1 MYSYDHEVFLN
12 ENLLF
17 NPTFLK
23 RTSFFQKSFNWFL
36 TRTYLFSGLK
46 TSPLSSSYNLLDK
59 SKVVTE
65 DNLLT
70 NSLNFFT
77 QAGLQTLVLSN
88 YHYVGKLNYPK
99 ILQLKTTL
107 REFSKGKDAFI
118 LDGLQTSFN
127 LTDTR
132 FLTFIFQN
140 NTIGSKQIYYNQLP
154 LNFYKIYEDKPLET
168 SLGLNSLLGTK
179 TFYPTNSLV
188 EQTFTQDLTL
198 YLLLLNR

>member
-1 MYSYDHEVFLN
+1 MFTD
-12 ENLLF
+12 
-17 NPTFLK
+17 
-23 RTSFFQKSFNWFL
+23 
-36 TRTYLFSGLK
+36 
-46 TSPLSSSYNLLDK
+46 SSVLP
-59 SKVVTE
+59 
-65 DNLLT
+65 

-99 ILQLKTTL
+99 ILQLKTAL
-107 REFSKGKDAFI
+107 GGFSKGKDTFI

-140 NTIGSKQIYYNQLP
+140 NTVVSKQIYYNQLP
-154 LNFYKIYEDKPLET
+154 LNFYKLYVDKPLYV
-168 SLGLNSLLGTK
+168 SLESNSLLGTK

>member
-1 MYSYDHEVFLN
+1 VFLN
-12 ENLLF
+12 ENLLY

-23 RTSFFQKSFNWFL
+23 KTSFFQKSFNWFL
-36 TRTYLFSGLK
+36 TRTYLFSGLQ
-46 TSPLSSSYNLLDK
+46 TSPLNSSYNLLDK
-59 SKVVTE
+59 NKMFTE
-65 DNLLT
+65 NSVLP

-99 ILQLKTTL
+99 ILQLKTTSGG
-107 REFSKGKDAFI
+107 FNKGKDTFI

-140 NTIGSKQIYYNQLP
+140 NTIVSKQIYYNQLP
-154 LNFYKIYEDKPLET
+154 LNFYKIYVDKPLYV
-168 SLGLNSLLGTK
+168 SLESNSLLGTK